1 MIVYNEKENLLK
13 ITIPLLGIE
22 ELRDYQNG
30 VLGVL
35 RQIEIEDCNPELLGY
50 IMSVYKLL
58 GHIMLDEEFFSQN
71 GKLASDY
78 IDSMIRG
85 PKPKTKKS

>member
-35 RQIEIEDCNPELLGY
+35 RQIEIDDCNPELMGHV
-50 IMSVYKLL
+50 MSVYKLL
-58 GHIMLDEEFFSQN
+58 GHIMVDKEFFSQN
-71 GKLASDY
+71 GKLASDHK
-78 IDSMIRG
+78 DSTIRG
-85 PKPKTKKS
+85 PKRKTKKS